1 MFETLKKSRLLS
13 HIALERV
20 GVYLELIGIEIKL
33 HGREIAMRMIGYAAA
48 IFFAILAVIF
58 IGVAIILTFW
68 DSPYRTGA
76 AWGVVALYVVVAG
89 LGLFFSRRHTPS
101 ESTFSTLR
109 NELKQDIELV
119 KESI

>member
-1 MFETLKKSRLLS
+1 VFETLKKSRLIS
-13 HIALERV
+13 HIALERI
-20 GVYLELIGIEIKL
+20 GVYLSLIGIEMKL
-33 HGREIAMRMIGYAAA
+33 HGREIAMRIVGYAVALLFTVLAA
-48 IFFAILAVIF
+48 IF

-68 DSPYRTGA
+68 ETHRAIA
-76 AWGVVALYVVVAG
+76 AWGVVVLYLIMAG
-89 LGLFFSRRHTPS
+89 IGFSFSRRHTPA